1 MIEVGDQLK
10 CRLSAGGTLT
20 VEVEDRVLSDRSAGQ
35 YENGWWV
42 SEPNKVT
49 PYVRHGGGT
58 DNYVEEGEEY
68 FLSEEGVLYAE
79 DTTGN
84 SWRSLY
90 QHAIGYHV
98 PLMRASRNFERMI
111 EAMAEGT
118 FKCGT
123 VCTCQQ
129 VSKPVQGCPLHGHLF
144 TTT

>member
-1 MIEVGDQLK
+1 MIEFSDQLT

-20 VEVEDRVLSDRSAGQ
+20 VDVDERVLTDRSAGQ
-35 YENGWWV
+35 YESGYWV
-42 SEPNKVT
+42 S
-49 PYVRHGGGT
+49 
-58 DNYVEEGEEY
+58 DEEGFDF
-68 FLSEEGVLYAE
+68 FLSDDGILYALTDDE
-79 DTTGN
+79 TT
-84 SWRSLY
+84 WRQSF
-90 QHAIGYHV
+90 ATRIGYHV
-98 PLMRASRNFERMI
+98 PLMRKSRDFERMI